1 MWSTRTVTAF
11 STPQSLAYLSN
22 AVSYAG
28 MKWLH
33 TKMRSDDPR
42 IWAGAAPAFHGV
54 TSCDAAAPAIPAPAA
69 VRSPRRVRVRADC
82 FTARFAIH
90 TPPVRTLTVR
100 PIACGNPGD
109 SPGHAICQ
117 RLTMAYRI
125 GFSELAAW
133 LVGPGSPPPRGTPA
147 PRRSPAGRRPHSAQW
162 PRRRA
167 WVTIA
172 WV

>member
-69 VRSPRRVRVRADC
+69 VRSPRRVRVRADFNGPTDRVRKPGRLTRARHLSTPYDGVQDWVLRTGC
-82 FTARFAIH
+82 VVGSARFAP
-90 TPPVRTLTVR
+90 TPRDSCPSPKIQRRGAGLTR
-100 PIACGNPGD
+100 PSGRDG
-109 SPGHAICQ
+109 
-117 RLTMAYRI
+117 
-125 GFSELAAW
+125 
-133 LVGPGSPPPRGTPA
+133 GPG
-147 PRRSPAGRRPHSAQW
+147 
-162 PRRRA
+162 
-167 WVTIA
+167 
-172 WV
+172 